1 MLGFARR
8 ASFAACCLAVLVY
21 SLWLQANHVQAQNDL
36 TVTASFDS
44 QTLLTHD
51 TPIEIHLSRP
61 LKTNEGHVA
70 VIINHTDLTSLF
82 IVDDMRL
89 VYSPSLVPLPVGESV
104 ATVYLVSEEN
114 LWKEVA
120 RFTLRVSKDE
130 DSGSRANSELAQ
142 DPSDFRSNFVR
153 ERFPGFGP
161 FASAFD
167 LEMTTADESAQ
178 GQQPAASSQVSKTNN
193 HKMKFTPSLTLTINS
208 QPAQSTFPGP
218 QPERAT
224 FTELNL
230 QASIKNDSSYGIF
243 STQSSFDFAGSSF
256 QQETLRFGT
265 LGNDA
270 PRVDLSSYLVHFQT
284 GPVKYDVGHFSYGTQ
299 RQLINGFSSRGIQI
313 TVPFLKR
320 FDFTAAAMNGTQLV
334 GYDNF
339 FGLSKSKH
347 QMLSGTLGIEFI
359 PKRPGGFRLEVG
371 ILSAYFQPISGVNR
385 GVVTDLQRSRGIAL
399 RLIAND
405 KGGRFHF
412 EGGFTRSF
420 FASPSDQTLNQ
431 GASVVVL
438 PNLTRNAHYFETSY
452 QILKDHS
459 LTKTKKANLSVA
471 FREENVAPLFRS
483 LGASTQ
489 ADTIQYEFSLN
500 GSINEISAQ
509 FSRANF
515 HDNLRRIPSILR
527 SLTGNTHIGLAAPA
541 NALLNRKNSVWL
553 PRLGYSFDRVHAS
566 GAAIPINGG
575 FELDLSAVPDLVG
588 TNQTFSADW
597 QVKKFTWGYN
607 LNRSFQDNRQTGR
620 ERADQGVLV
629 HTGRIG
635 IATTTKLN
643 FNLDLSRESSANI
656 ETGSIDRTY
665 RLGPGVSWQLTKHMG
680 LTANL
685 ANTIAGDAA
694 KTSHSRNT
702 EFDASWTYRFERG
715 KESPKKISGQFFI
728 RYANHYSHSLERIFV
743 SDTLRRNQTLTAN
756 VGITFF

>member
-104 ATVYLVSEEN
+104 ATVYLVSEES

-656 ETGSIDRTY
+656 ETGRIDRTY